1 VKGNHDHNK
10 VGELLKN
17 HPFALA
23 EFLNAVLKGISG
35 YHHKKD
41 ENQKSHNDCK
51 PVADKPTEKVFLRI
65 FLRELVGKVEEHQQG
80 VRNRHERRRQSQSSA
95 IRQHLVETRN
105 KTRQRTEQK
114 RQAKT
119 VNRRYG
125 RAFFRR
131 KQREWLSPDVMVP
144 NEKEKEGQIYEP
156 GNNPLQSF
164 I

>member
-1 VKGNHDHNK
+1 M
-10 VGELLKN
+10 KN
-17 HPFALA
+17 HPFAFA
-23 EFLNAVLKGISG
+23 EFSNAARKGISG
-35 YHHKKD
+35 YHHKKN

-65 FLRELVGKVEEHQQG
+65 FLRKLEGKVEEHQQS

-95 IRQHLVETRN
+95 IRQQLVEAQN
-105 KTRQRTEQK
+105 KTRQRTDQQ

-131 KQREWLSPDVMVP
+131 QQREWLSSDVMVP

-164 I
+164 V